1 MSGAQDVLGAAGT
14 AINLNLVDL
23 ICSLVF
29 SIVPPTA
36 VYMDLW
42 VIMAS
47 FKQTNL
53 QKNEQMILIITAKKL
68 RSEDGLVSPG
78 SRKWQN

>member
-1 MSGAQDVLGAAGT
+1 MSTYTVELPPRHLVMSGAQDVLEAAGT
-14 AINLNLVDL
+14 AINLGLVDL
-23 ICSLVF
+23 IRSLAF

-42 VIMAS
+42 IIMAS

-53 QKNEQMILIITAKKL
+53 QKMSK
-68 RSEDGLVSPG
+68 
-78 SRKWQN
+78 